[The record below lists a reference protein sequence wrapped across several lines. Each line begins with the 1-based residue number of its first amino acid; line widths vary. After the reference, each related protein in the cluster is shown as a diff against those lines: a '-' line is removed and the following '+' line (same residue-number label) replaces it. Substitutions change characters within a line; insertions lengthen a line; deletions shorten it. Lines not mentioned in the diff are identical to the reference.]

1 MSDTLPAVQINK
13 YAFTKE
19 GALEY
24 ALNAYMKNAW
34 PIVYIIK
41 NDNLGEAYV
50 GESTNAINRM
60 HQ

>member
-19 GALEY
+19 GAVEY

-41 NDNLGEAYV
+41 NDKLGEAYV